1 MIIENESI
9 HGVWTNARSR
19 KLDDFESSRVPVLG
33 YCSSNIPF
41 KAFFSEQLINY
52 WKERTN
58 GRIITI
64 SGNIL
69 VDETDSFFWRAVPK
83 SQVNNLRYVLC
94 VFALVGRVCACMHA
108 LQSWNALDCPWIDWH
123 PSDDDD
129 GLSSQK
135 MHWRSL
141 KAQLILELHD
151 LCGTLLFC
159 PFNWPLE
166 CVCAVNKQTNE
177 RILLRCPFPLWI
189 LLFCCGRILLLLHLR
204 ARETPWTSWLK
215 LIYSPIDTFIG
226 GWMDGYGRGGDD
238 DGGDDHPKL
247 VELYEKRD
255 LHKGFKGVFS
265 SPIVIIIIVRMH
277 DPIIIIV
284 VQHEIGAPKNVL
296 ESPQ

>member
-166 CVCAVNKQTNE
+166 CVCAVNKQTNAYFCVALFPYGFCYFVVVVFFFFFFIFEQGKRLE
-177 RILLRCPFPLWI
+177 RRDWNWFILPLI
-189 LLFCCGRILLLLHLR
+189 HLL
-204 ARETPWTSWLK
+204 A
-215 LIYSPIDTFIG
+215 D
-226 GWMDGYGRGGDD
+226 GWMAMAVAATITQSLLNSTRSGICT
-238 DGGDDHPKL
+238 
-247 VELYEKRD
+247 RD
-255 LHKGFKGVFS
+255 SREFS
-265 SPIVIIIIVRMH
+265 HRPS
-277 DPIIIIV
+277 
-284 VQHEIGAPKNVL
+284 
-296 ESPQ
+296 SSSS